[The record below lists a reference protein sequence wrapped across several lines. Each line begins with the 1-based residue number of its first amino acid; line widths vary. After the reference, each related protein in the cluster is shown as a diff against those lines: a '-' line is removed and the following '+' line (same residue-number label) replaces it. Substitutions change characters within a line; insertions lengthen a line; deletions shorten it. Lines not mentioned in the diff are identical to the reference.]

1 MYFAP
6 DVNHNVG
13 VDVDESGKRGRWMVA
28 AQIEAREVSELE
40 AVMRWRFDQ
49 LLRVGYD
56 DDDAIL
62 LAVDLNVDLHFAKQL
77 VLRGCP
83 SDTAVRIAL

>member
-1 MYFAP
+1 
-6 DVNHNVG
+6 
-13 VDVDESGKRGRWMVA
+13 MVA

-49 LLRVGYD
+49 LVRVGYD
-56 DDDAIL
+56 DDDAIQ

-77 VLRGCP
+77 VLGGCP
-83 SDTAVRIAL
+83 SDIAVRIAL

>member
-1 MYFAP
+1 
-6 DVNHNVG
+6 V
-13 VDVDESGKRGRWMVA
+13 VA
-28 AQIEAREVSELE
+28 AEIEAREVSELE

-49 LLRVGYD
+49 LVRVGYD

-62 LAVDLNVDLHFAKQL
+62 VAVDLDVDLHFAKQL

-83 SDTAVRIAL
+83 SELAVRIAL